1 MSQQPE
7 DKPNAKPERSRDST
21 ANTILVAVGVS
32 LVCSVLVSTAAIVL
46 RPTQEANET
55 SFRQAIVLQVAGLY
69 DPERPIDEQFDSIE
83 ARIVN
88 LATGEFV
95 DSIDP
100 ASFDPLA
107 ASNDPEM
114 STALSASTDIASLR
128 RRENYAPV
136 YLVSDSG
143 QLSQVILP
151 VRGKGLWSTLYGYLS
166 VEPDGN
172 TVRGLKFYE
181 HAETPGLGDQI
192 DRESWQALW
201 PGKQLTN
208 ANGEPQIEV
217 VRGQAPADSTYQVDG
232 LSGATL
238 TGRGVQ
244 NLVNFWTGPDGFGPF
259 LTQLGN
265 EQIAMNV
272 RDEESL

>member
-1 MSQQPE
+1 MSQQP
-7 DKPNAKPERSRDST
+7 DKPGRSKDSV
-21 ANTILVAVGVS
+21 ANTIIVAVGVS
-32 LVCSVLVSTAAIVL
+32 LVCSVLVSTAAITL
-46 RPTQEANET
+46 RPTQEANEAR
-55 SFRQAIVLQVAGLY
+55 FRQTIVLQVAGLY
-69 DPERPIDEQFDSIE
+69 DPDIPVADQFDNIE

-95 DSIDP
+95 DDID
-100 ASFDPLA
+100 ASTFDPIA
-107 ASNDPEM
+107 ASNDPAT
-114 STALSASTDIASLR
+114 STALSSSSDIASLR

-136 YLVSDSG
+136 YLVRENGS
-143 QLSQVILP
+143 LSQVILP
-151 VRGKGLWSTLYGYLS
+151 VRGKGLWSTLFGYLS

-181 HAETPGLGDQI
+181 HAETPGLGDGI
-192 DRESWQALW
+192 DRPSWQALW

-208 ANGEPQIEV
+208 AAGEPQIEV
-217 VRGQAPADSTYQVDG
+217 VRGQAPPDSTYQVDG

-244 NLVNFWTGPDGFGPF
+244 NLVRFWTGPEGFGPF
-259 LTQLGN
+259 LYELGN
-265 EQIAMNV
+265 EQIAMNN